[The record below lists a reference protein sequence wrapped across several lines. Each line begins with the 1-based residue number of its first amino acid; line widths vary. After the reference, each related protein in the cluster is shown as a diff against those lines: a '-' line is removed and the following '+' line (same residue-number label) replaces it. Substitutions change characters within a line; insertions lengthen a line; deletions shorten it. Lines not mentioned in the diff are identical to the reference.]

1 MAKPDQS
8 HPANVDGPWF
18 VDTRCIA
25 CDVARHWAPGLIR
38 PDERAHSFL
47 ARQSTDSA
55 EESALWRAAHACP
68 TQSISNRAARQPPA
82 PPFPY
87 EMTDGVWALG
97 HNARETFGAHAW
109 LVQRPEGNLLID
121 VPRFSGSLAAA
132 VEELG
137 GVARLLLTHQDHVA
151 GGDAWVERFGAEAW
165 IHESEASAA
174 AYATNHFGDTREQL
188 WPGVTVMHIP
198 GHTRGSMAFHIDERV
213 LFTGDSLRWNVRRAT
228 LDVFPRQTWQ
238 SWSLLAD
245 SMDALAQ
252 LRVEWVLPGH
262 GMWARV
268 GFEEYAR
275 QMASLGADM
284 RRIGQGAWSRRP
296 AH

>member
-47 ARQSTDSA
+47 ARQPTDSA

-68 TQSISNRAARQPPA
+68 TQSIGNRAARQPPA

-87 EMTDGVWALG
+87 EMTGGVWALG
-97 HNARETFGAHAW
+97 HNARE
-109 LVQRPEGNLLID
+109 I
-121 VPRFSGSLAAA
+121 
-132 VEELG
+132 
-137 GVARLLLTHQDHVA
+137 
-151 GGDAWVERFGAEAW
+151 FGAEAW
-165 IHESEASAA
+165 IHHSEASTA
-174 AYATNHFGDTREQL
+174 AYATTHFGDTREQL

-198 GHTRGSMAFHIDERV
+198 GHTRGSMALHIDERV

-245 SMDALAQ
+245 SMDALAP

-275 QMASLGADM
+275 QMTSLGADM